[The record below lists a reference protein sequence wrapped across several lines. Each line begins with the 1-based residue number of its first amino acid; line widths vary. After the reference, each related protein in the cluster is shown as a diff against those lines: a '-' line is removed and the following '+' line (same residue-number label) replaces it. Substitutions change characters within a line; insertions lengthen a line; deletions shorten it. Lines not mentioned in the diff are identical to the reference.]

1 MADKKEKEFKEYVVN
16 VKSVGSQLSY
26 KGKPVILNNGLSQ
39 SILKAYLTWVCVQS
53 QKKSSKQWL
62 I

>member
-16 VKSVGSQLSY
+16 VKSVGSRLSY

-39 SILKAYLTWVCVQS
+39 SILKALFNMGMRSIT
-53 QKKSSKQWL
+53 KKVK
-62 I
+62 

>member
-39 SILKAYLTWVCVQS
+39 SILKALFNMGMRSIT
-53 QKKSSKQWL
+53 KKVK
-62 I
+62 